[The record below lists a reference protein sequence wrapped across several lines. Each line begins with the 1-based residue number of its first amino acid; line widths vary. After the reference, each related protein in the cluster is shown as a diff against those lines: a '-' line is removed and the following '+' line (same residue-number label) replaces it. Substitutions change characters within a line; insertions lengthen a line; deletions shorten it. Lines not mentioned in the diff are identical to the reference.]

1 MEGRVFKRGSIENRG
16 GRILG
21 PIGWALVLASS
32 LGLWEGLAYV
42 FPNRI
47 PSIEAT
53 ITFLISTPPW
63 ILGRHV
69 LITFKNTVYGFLI
82 ALALALLLAYLSTES
97 RLIRAIVSAIN
108 GLVQSIS
115 VLVWSIVLTMVF
127 GVLSPLP
134 PILVVVAASF
144 PILLSA
150 VMGGLVSVDR
160 KMMELIGML
169 GGGKKEVFRDVVL
182 PSSLPHIA
190 SGSRSALGLALR
202 ISVVAEAF
210 GQGGGIGYMI
220 NLYYGLAEPKGVF
233 GWALLLIALML
244 LLDRLALSR
253 MERAAERWKG

>member
-1 MEGRVFKRGSIENRG
+1 M
-16 GRILG
+16 
-21 PIGWALVLASS
+21 LASS
-32 LGLWEGLAYV
+32 IGLWEGLAYV

-53 ITFLISTPPW
+53 LAFLASTPPW
-63 ILGRHV
+63 ILGRHI
-69 LITFKNTVYGFLI
+69 LITFRNTVYGFLI
-82 ALALALLLAYLSTES
+82 ALALALLLTYLSTES
-97 RLIRAIVSAIN
+97 KLVRAVVSAIN
-108 GLVQSIS
+108 GLVQSVS

-150 VMGGLVSVDR
+150 VMGGLASVDR
-160 KMMELIGML
+160 KMVELVGML
-169 GGGKKEVFRDVVL
+169 GGGRREVFKDVVL

-220 NLYYGLAEPKGVF
+220 NLYYGLAEPRGVF
-233 GWALLLIALML
+233 GWALLLVALML
-244 LLDRLALSR
+244 VLDRLILNR
-253 MERAAERWKG
+253 VERAAERWRG